1 MYSFVT
7 CKTLVIYIQIN
18 KAGGN
23 IAENYNRNWNFISL
37 IWTTIWFQKYHKK
50 GTAYFHIKQ
59 LKENA
64 CTKRFLISFYSAVKY
79 HESAIFYIM

>member
-7 CKTLVIYIQIN
+7 CKSLVIYILIKKQ
-18 KAGGN
+18 GVN

-50 GTAYFHIKQ
+50 GTAYFHKQ

-64 CTKRFLISFYSAVKY
+64 CKKGFLISFYSAVKY